1 MGSPKKPKVGN
12 RYFYGVHLIPA
23 RKADAVLA
31 IRMAD
36 KVVWEGDQG
45 DGFIDINDKEAF
57 GGDEREGGFSGR
69 IAVMLGKAAQTAN
82 TYLQGIF
89 GAFTPAFYGVLSLV
103 FWTLTVIVA
112 LKLLPIALGMGCV
125 VAAILAGLAVLG
137 VSLAALLIC
146 AALVVAA
153 VLSPVWVPV
162 LAIIGVIALFRRGG
176 AAKMV

>member
-1 MGSPKKPKVGN
+1 MKTFLKVL
-12 RYFYGVHLIPA
+12 LI
-23 RKADAVLA
+23 
-31 IRMAD
+31 
-36 KVVWEGDQG
+36 VV
-45 DGFIDINDKEAF
+45 A
-57 GGDEREGGFSGR
+57 
-69 IAVMLGKAAQTAN
+69 
-82 TYLQGIF
+82 
-89 GAFTPAFYGVLSLV
+89 
-103 FWTLTVIVA
+103 VIVA